1 MKSLHTTS
9 VKTNTRTRTA
19 EATVT
24 DRISSATLA
33 VVGSTGLAIGLWSF
47 AALVGGLV
55 AGGGPLGL
63 AGGYFSAVSGM

>member
-1 MKSLHTTS
+1 MKSMHTAS

-19 EATVT
+19 EATVS
-24 DRISSATLA
+24 DRMSTATMAITGSA
-33 VVGSTGLAIGLWSF
+33 GLAIGLWSF

-63 AGGYFSAVSGM
+63 AEGYFKAVSGM